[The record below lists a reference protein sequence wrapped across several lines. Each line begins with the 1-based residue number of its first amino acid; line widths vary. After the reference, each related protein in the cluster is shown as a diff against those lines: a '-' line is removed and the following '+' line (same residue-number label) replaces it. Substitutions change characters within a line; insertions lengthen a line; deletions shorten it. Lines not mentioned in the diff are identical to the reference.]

1 MGAADVLVQARR
13 SAGLSQRELGDRAGV
28 PQSAVSAYERD
39 RKQPSLPVLM
49 RLVAAAGFALELRLV
64 PVAAPPDPFTGPVGR
79 RVQRH
84 RHAIR
89 GLLAAAGFGHP
100 EVFGSVA
107 RGEDRPDSDIDVLV
121 DLPEGVGLFALAGIK
136 RQASEL
142 AGVPVDLVPRA
153 GLRPEVAARISADLV
168 RL

>member
-1 MGAADVLVQARR
+1 M
-13 SAGLSQRELGDRAGV
+13 

-39 RKQPSLPVLM
+39 RKQPSLPVLT
-49 RLVAAAGFALELRLV
+49 RLIAAAGFDLNLHLV
-64 PVAAPPDPFTGPVGR
+64 PAAVRTEPFTGPVGR

-89 GLLAAAGFGHP
+89 ALLTAAGFANP

-121 DLPEGVGLFALAGIK
+121 DLPGGVGLFALAGVK
-136 RQASEL
+136 RQVSDL
-142 AGVPVDLVPRA
+142 AGVPVDLVPRD
-153 GLRPEVAARISADLV
+153 GLRPEVAARIAADLV
-168 RL
+168 LL

>member
-1 MGAADVLVQARR
+1 MGAAEILVQARR
-13 SAGLSQRELGDRAGV
+13 LAGLSQRELGERAGV

-39 RKQPSLPVLM
+39 RKQPSLPVLT
-49 RLVAAAGFALELRLV
+49 RLVGAAGFALDLQLV
-64 PVAAPPDPFTGPVGR
+64 PAAAPTEAFTGPVGR

-84 RHAIR
+84 RQAIR
-89 GLLAAAGFGHP
+89 ELLTTGGFARP

-121 DLPEGVGLFALAGIK
+121 DLPDGVGLFALAGMK

-142 AGVPVDLVPRA
+142 AGVPVDLVPRD
-153 GLRPEVAARISADLV
+153 GLKPEVAARISADLV
-168 RL
+168 LL